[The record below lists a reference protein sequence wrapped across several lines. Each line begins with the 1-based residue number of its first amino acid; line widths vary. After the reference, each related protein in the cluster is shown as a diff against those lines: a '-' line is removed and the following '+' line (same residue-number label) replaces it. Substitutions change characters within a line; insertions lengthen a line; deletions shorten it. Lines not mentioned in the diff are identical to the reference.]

1 MNKIR
6 ILALV
11 NGGGSKYFRVVLP
24 LDLLPKEK
32 YEVTYLNEKF
42 FLEHVVK
49 DYDYIYIH
57 WIQMTNPVY
66 LSLWKEKY
74 GFKIIQDIDDYWQLP
89 NSHHLK
95 EKLEK
100 SKPQLFNQLILAD
113 LVLCS
118 TPFLLEK
125 CLKYNDN
132 CHLRENYIP
141 IGYYQFQPEL
151 KLVKNEEKIKVG
163 ICGSISHLNDWLSIR
178 NQLKRILNDK
188 FIADNYEFVIAGYAD
203 DNQSSKEMWDKVVNL
218 FTSKLIKP
226 TIIKHLPV
234 NEYINLYNH
243 LDVLLAPLEDNE
255 FNKAKSGLKLM
266 ESSVKSTIVIS
277 NDIYKEKGFVDY
289 LSTSEYSYYEWLR
302 KLTNRNLLDN
312 YKVKFQKNLLEIS
325 NQYQTK
331 YNLEQLIK
339 KI

>member
-1 MNKIR
+1 MNKKR
-6 ILALV
+6 ILALISLS
-11 NGGGSKYFRVVLP
+11 GSKYHRVTIP
-24 LDLLPKEK
+24 LELLPKDK

-66 LSLWKEKY
+66 LSIWKEKY

-89 NSHHLK
+89 IGHHLK

-125 CLKYNDN
+125 CLQYNVN
-132 CHLRENYIP
+132 CKLRENYIP
-141 IGYYQFQPEL
+141 IGYHQFQLEL

-163 ICGSISHLNDWLSIR
+163 ICGSVSHLNDWLSIK
-178 NQLKRILNDK
+178 NPLKRILNDK

-255 FNKAKSGLKLM
+255 FNRGKSGLKLQ
-266 ESSVKSTIVIS
+266 ESCIKSTVVIS
-277 NDIYKEKGFVDY
+277 NDIYRQKGFVDY
-289 LSTSEYSYYEWLR
+289 LSISEYSYYEWLR
-302 KLTNRNLLDN
+302 KLTDRDLLNN
-312 YKVKFQKNLLEIS
+312 YKIEFQKNLLEIS

-331 YNLEQLIK
+331 YNLEQWLLK
-339 KI
+339 

>member
-1 MNKIR
+1 MNKKR
-6 ILALV
+6 ILALIS
-11 NGGGSKYFRVVLP
+11 NSGSKYHRVIIP
-24 LDLLPKEK
+24 LDLLPKDK

-49 DYDYIYIH
+49 DYDYLYIH
-57 WIQMTNPVY
+57 WIQQTNPVF

-89 NSHHLK
+89 IGHHLK
-95 EKLEK
+95 ERFEK

-118 TPFLLEK
+118 TPFLVEK
-125 CLKYNDN
+125 CLQYNIN
-132 CHLRENYIP
+132 CKLRQNYIP
-141 IGYYQFQPEL
+141 IGYHQFQPEL
-151 KLVKNEEKIKVG
+151 KLVKNDEKIKVG
-163 ICGSISHLNDWLSIR
+163 ICGSISHLNDWLSIK
-178 NQLKRILNDK
+178 NPLKRILNDK

-203 DNQSSKEMWDKVVNL
+203 DNQSSKEMWDKIVNL

-226 TIIKHLPV
+226 KIIKHFPV

-255 FNKAKSGLKLM
+255 FNKAKSQLKLQ

-277 NDIYKEKGFVDY
+277 NDIYKQKGFIDY
-289 LSTSEYSYYEWLR
+289 LSTSKYSYYEWLR
-302 KLTNRNLLDN
+302 KLTDRNLLNN
-312 YKVKFQKNLLEIS
+312 YKIEFQTNLLEIS
-325 NQYQTK
+325 NQYQSQYK
-331 YNLEQLIK
+331 LEQWIK
-339 KI
+339 

>member
-1 MNKIR
+1 
-6 ILALV
+6 
-11 NGGGSKYFRVVLP
+11 
-24 LDLLPKEK
+24 
-32 YEVTYLNEKF
+32 
-42 FLEHVVK
+42 
-49 DYDYIYIH
+49 
-57 WIQMTNPVY
+57 
-66 LSLWKEKY
+66 
-74 GFKIIQDIDDYWQLP
+74 
-89 NSHHLK
+89 
-95 EKLEK
+95 
-100 SKPQLFNQLILAD
+100 
-113 LVLCS
+113 
-118 TPFLLEK
+118 
-125 CLKYNDN
+125 
-132 CHLRENYIP
+132 
-141 IGYYQFQPEL
+141 
-151 KLVKNEEKIKVG
+151 
-163 ICGSISHLNDWLSIR
+163 
-178 NQLKRILNDK
+178 
-188 FIADNYEFVIAGYAD
+188 
-203 DNQSSKEMWDKVVNL
+203 MWDKVVNL

-226 TIIKHLPV
+226 VVIKHLPV
-234 NEYINLYNH
+234 NDYINLYNH

>member
-6 ILALV
+6 ILALISLS
-11 NGGGSKYFRVVLP
+11 GSKYHRVTIS
-24 LDLLPKEK
+24 LDLLPKDK

-57 WIQMTNPVY
+57 WIQQTNPVY
-66 LSLWKEKY
+66 LSIWKEKY

-89 NSHHLK
+89 IAHHLK

-118 TPFLLEK
+118 TPFLVEK
-125 CLKYNDN
+125 CLQYNVN
-132 CHLRENYIP
+132 CKLRENYIP
-141 IGYYQFQPEL
+141 IGYHQFQPEL
-151 KLVKNEEKIKVG
+151 RLVKPNEKIKVG
-163 ICGSISHLNDWLSIR
+163 ICGSISHLSDWLSIK
-178 NQLKRILNDK
+178 NPLKRILNDK
-188 FIADNYEFVIAGYAD
+188 FITDNYEFIIAGYAD

-243 LDVLLAPLEDNE
+243 LDVLLAPLEHNE
-255 FNKAKSGLKLM
+255 FNYSKSALKLL

-277 NDIYKEKGFVDY
+277 NDIYKQKGFVDY
-289 LSTSEYSYYEWLR
+289 LCTNEYSYYEWLR
-302 KLTNRNLLDN
+302 KLTDRNLLNN
-312 YKVKFQKNLLEIS
+312 YKIEFQKNLLEIS

-331 YNLEQLIK
+331 YNLEQWL
-339 KI
+339 

>member
-1 MNKIR
+1 MNKKR
-6 ILALV
+6 ILALISLS
-11 NGGGSKYFRVVLP
+11 GSKYHRVTIP
-24 LDLLPKEK
+24 LDLLSKDQ
-32 YEVTYLNEKF
+32 YEITYLNEKF
-42 FLEHVVK
+42 FLEHIVK
-49 DYDYIYIH
+49 DYDYLYIH
-57 WIQMTNPVY
+57 WIQQTNPVY
-66 LSLWKEKY
+66 LSIWKEKY

-125 CLKYNDN
+125 CLQYNVN
-132 CHLRENYIP
+132 CKLRENYIP
-141 IGYYQFQPEL
+141 IGYHQFEPEL
-151 KLVKNEEKIKVG
+151 RLVKPNEKIKVG
-163 ICGSISHLNDWLSIR
+163 ICGSISHLSDWLSIK
-178 NQLKRILNDK
+178 NPLKRILNDK

-203 DNQSSKEMWDKVVNL
+203 DNQTSKEMWDKVVNL

-243 LDVLLAPLEDNE
+243 LDVLLAPLEHNE
-255 FNKAKSGLKLM
+255 FNYSKSALKLL

-277 NDIYKEKGFVDY
+277 NDIYKQKGFVDY
-289 LSTSEYSYYEWLR
+289 LSTSDYSYYEWLR
-302 KLTNRNLLDN
+302 KLTDRNLLNN
-312 YKVKFQKNLLEIS
+312 YKIEFQRNLLEIS

-331 YNLEQLIK
+331 YNLEQWLLK
-339 KI
+339 

>member
-6 ILALV
+6 ILALIS
-11 NGGGSKYFRVVLP
+11 NSGSKYHRVLLP
-24 LDLLPKEK
+24 LDLLPKDK

-42 FLEHVVK
+42 FLEHIVK
-49 DYDYIYIH
+49 DYDYLYIH

-203 DNQSSKEMWDKVVNL
+203 DNQSSKEMWDKIVNL

-234 NEYINLYNH
+234 NEYINLYNY
-243 LDVLLAPLEDNE
+243 LDVLLAPLENNE
-255 FNKAKSGLKLM
+255 FNRGKSGLKLM

-277 NDIYKEKGFVDY
+277 NDIYKQKGFTDY
-289 LSTSEYSYYEWLR
+289 LCTNEYSYYEWLR
-302 KLTNRNLLDN
+302 KLTDRNLLNN
-312 YKVKFQKNLLEIS
+312 YKIEFQKNLLEIS

>member
-11 NGGGSKYFRVVLP
+11 SVNGSKYHRVTIP
-24 LDLLPKEK
+24 LDLLPKDK
-32 YEVTYLNEKF
+32 YEVTYLNERF
-42 FLEHVVK
+42 FLEHIVK
-49 DYDYIYIH
+49 DYDYLYIH
-57 WIQMTNPVY
+57 WIQQTNPVY
-66 LSLWKEKY
+66 LSIWKEKY

-125 CLKYNDN
+125 CLQYNVN
-132 CHLRENYIP
+132 CKLRENYIP
-141 IGYYQFQPEL
+141 IGYHQFQPEL
-151 KLVKNEEKIKVG
+151 RLVKPNEKIKVG
-163 ICGSISHLNDWLSIR
+163 ICGSISHLSDWLSIK
-178 NQLKRILNDK
+178 NPLKRILNDK
-188 FIADNYEFVIAGYAD
+188 FITDNYEFIIAGYAD

-243 LDVLLAPLEDNE
+243 LDVLLAPLEHNE
-255 FNKAKSGLKLM
+255 FNYSKSALKLL

-277 NDIYKEKGFVDY
+277 NDIYKQKGFVDY
-289 LSTSEYSYYEWLR
+289 LCTNEYSYYEWLR
-302 KLTNRNLLDN
+302 KLTDRNLLNN
-312 YKVKFQKNLLEIS
+312 YKIEFQRNLLEIS

-331 YNLEQLIK
+331 YNLEQWLLK
-339 KI
+339 

>member
-1 MNKIR
+1 MI
-6 ILALV
+6 
-11 NGGGSKYFRVVLP
+11 P
-24 LDLLPKEK
+24 TLL
-32 YEVTYLNEKF
+32 
-42 FLEHVVK
+42 FL
-49 DYDYIYIH
+49 
-57 WIQMTNPVY
+57 
-66 LSLWKEKY
+66 
-74 GFKIIQDIDDYWQLP
+74 
-89 NSHHLK
+89 
-95 EKLEK
+95 
-100 SKPQLFNQLILAD
+100 
-113 LVLCS
+113 
-118 TPFLLEK
+118 
-125 CLKYNDN
+125 
-132 CHLRENYIP
+132 
-141 IGYYQFQPEL
+141 
-151 KLVKNEEKIKVG
+151 
-163 ICGSISHLNDWLSIR
+163 
-178 NQLKRILNDK
+178 K

-302 KLTNRNLLDN
+302 KLTDRNLLNN
-312 YKVKFQKNLLEIS
+312 YKIEFQKNLLEIS

>member
-1 MNKIR
+1 MNKKR
-6 ILALV
+6 MLALISLS
-11 NGGGSKYFRVVLP
+11 GSKYHRVTIP
-24 LDLLPKEK
+24 LDLLSKDK

-49 DYDYIYIH
+49 GYDYIYIH
-57 WIQMTNPVY
+57 WIQQTNPVF

-125 CLKYNDN
+125 CLQYNVN
-132 CHLRENYIP
+132 CKLRENYIP
-141 IGYYQFQPEL
+141 IGYHQFEPEL
-151 KLVKNEEKIKVG
+151 RLVKPNEKIKVG
-163 ICGSISHLNDWLSIR
+163 ICGSISHLSDWLSIK
-178 NQLKRILNDK
+178 NPLKRILNDK

-203 DNQSSKEMWDKVVNL
+203 DNQTLKEMWDKVVNL

-255 FNKAKSGLKLM
+255 FNYCKSALKLM

-277 NDIYKEKGFVDY
+277 NDVYKQKGFVDY

-302 KLTNRNLLDN
+302 KLTNRNILNN
-312 YKVKFQKNLLEIS
+312 YKVEFQKNLLEIS
-325 NQYQTK
+325 NQHQKK
-331 YNLEQLIK
+331 YNLEQWL
-339 KI
+339 

>member
-6 ILALV
+6 ILALI
-11 NGGGSKYFRVVLP
+11 NSGGSKYFRVTIP
-24 LDLLPKEK
+24 LDLLPKDK

-49 DYDYIYIH
+49 NYDYIYIH
-57 WIQMTNPVY
+57 WIQQTNCVY
-66 LSLWKEKY
+66 LSIWKEKY

-89 NSHHLK
+89 IGHHLK
-95 EKLEK
+95 ERLEK

-118 TPFLLEK
+118 TPFLVEK
-125 CLKYNDN
+125 CLQYNVN
-132 CHLRENYIP
+132 CKLRENYIP
-141 IGYYQFQPEL
+141 IGYHQFQPEL
-151 KLVKNEEKIKVG
+151 KLVKNEHKIKVG
-163 ICGSISHLNDWLSIR
+163 ICGSISHLNDWLSIK

-188 FIADNYEFVIAGYAD
+188 FIADNYEFVITGYAD
-203 DNQSSKEMWDKVVNL
+203 DNQSSREMWNKVVQL

-234 NEYINLYNH
+234 NEYINLYKH

-255 FNKAKSGLKLM
+255 FNKGKSALKLL
-266 ESSVKSTIVIS
+266 ESAVKSTIVIS
-277 NDIYKEKGFVDY
+277 NDIYKQKGFTDY

-302 KLTNRNLLDN
+302 RLTDRNLLNN
-312 YKVKFQKNLLEIS
+312 YKIEFQKNLLDIS
-325 NQYQTK
+325 HNYQLK
-331 YNLEQLIK
+331 YNLKQWIN
-339 KI
+339 

>member
-1 MNKIR
+1 MIKI
-6 ILALV
+6 LTLV
-11 NGGGSKYFRVVLP
+11 SSSGSKYHRVTIS
-24 LDLLPKEK
+24 LDLLPKNK

-42 FLEHVVK
+42 FLEHIVK

-57 WIQMTNPVY
+57 WIQQTNPVY
-66 LSLWKEKY
+66 LSIWKEKY

-89 NSHHLK
+89 IAHHLK

-125 CLKYNDN
+125 CLQYNVN
-132 CHLRENYIP
+132 CKLRKNYIP
-141 IGYYQFQPEL
+141 IGYHQFQPEL
-151 KLVKNEEKIKVG
+151 KLVKNGEKIKVG
-163 ICGSISHLNDWLSIR
+163 ICGSISHLNDWLSIK
-178 NQLKRILNDK
+178 NPLKRILNDK

-226 TIIKHLPV
+226 VVIKHLPV
-234 NEYINLYNH
+234 NDYINLYNH

-255 FNKAKSGLKLM
+255 FNKGKSALKLL

-277 NDIYKEKGFVDY
+277 NDIYKQKGFTDY

-302 KLTNRNLLDN
+302 KLTDRNLLNN
-312 YKVKFQKNLLEIS
+312 YKIEFQRNLLEIS
-325 NQYQTK
+325 NQYQIK
-331 YNLEQLIK
+331 YNLEQWIN
-339 KI
+339 

>member
-6 ILALV
+6 ILALISLS
-11 NGGGSKYFRVVLP
+11 GSKYHRVTIP
-24 LDLLPKEK
+24 LDLLPKNK

-42 FLEHVVK
+42 FLENVVK
-49 DYDYIYIH
+49 NYDYIYIH
-57 WIQMTNPVY
+57 WIQQTNPVY

-89 NSHHLK
+89 IGHHLK
-95 EKLEK
+95 ERLEK

-118 TPFLLEK
+118 TSFLLEK

-141 IGYYQFQPEL
+141 IGYYQFQTEL

-226 TIIKHLPV
+226 TIIKHFPV

-255 FNKAKSGLKLM
+255 FNKGKSTLKLL
-266 ESSVKSTIVIS
+266 ESAIKSTIVIS
-277 NDIYKEKGFVDY
+277 NDIYKQKGFIDY
-289 LSTSEYSYYEWLR
+289 LSTSECSYYEWLR
-302 KLTNRNLLDN
+302 RLTDRDLLNNYKIDFQTNLLN
-312 YKVKFQKNLLEIS
+312 IS
-325 NQYQTK
+325 NQYQSQYK
-331 YNLEQLIK
+331 LEQWI
-339 KI
+339 I

>member
-6 ILALV
+6 ILALISV
-11 NGGGSKYFRVVLP
+11 SGSKYHRVTIP
-24 LDLLPKEK
+24 LDLLPKDK

-57 WIQMTNPVY
+57 WIQQTNPVY
-66 LSLWKEKY
+66 LSIWKEKY

-125 CLKYNDN
+125 CLQYNVN
-132 CHLRENYIP
+132 CKLRENYIP
-141 IGYYQFQPEL
+141 IGYHQFEPEL
-151 KLVKNEEKIKVG
+151 RLVKPNEKIKVG
-163 ICGSISHLNDWLSIR
+163 ICGSISHLSDWLSIK
-178 NQLKRILNDK
+178 NPLKRILNDK

-243 LDVLLAPLEDNE
+243 LDVLLAPLEHNE
-255 FNKAKSGLKLM
+255 FNYSKSALKLL

-277 NDIYKEKGFVDY
+277 NDIYKQKGFVDY
-289 LSTSEYSYYEWLR
+289 LSTSDYSYYEWLR
-302 KLTNRNLLDN
+302 KLTDRNLLNN
-312 YKVKFQKNLLEIS
+312 YKIEFQKNLLEIS
-325 NQYQTK
+325 NQHQTK
-331 YNLEQLIK
+331 YNLEQWL
-339 KI
+339 

>member
-6 ILALV
+6 ILALI
-11 NGGGSKYFRVVLP
+11 NSGGSKYFRVTIP
-24 LDLLPKEK
+24 LDLLPKDK

-49 DYDYIYIH
+49 NYDYIYIH
-57 WIQMTNPVY
+57 WIQQTNPVY
-66 LSLWKEKY
+66 LSIWKEKY

-89 NSHHLK
+89 IGHHLK
-95 EKLEK
+95 ERLEK

-118 TPFLLEK
+118 TPFLVEK
-125 CLKYNDN
+125 CLQYNVN
-132 CHLRENYIP
+132 CKLRENYIP
-141 IGYYQFQPEL
+141 IGYHQFQPEL
-151 KLVKNEEKIKVG
+151 KLVKNEHKIKVG

-188 FIADNYEFVIAGYAD
+188 FIADNYEFVITGYAD
-203 DNQSSKEMWDKVVNL
+203 DNQSSREMWNKVVQL

-234 NEYINLYNH
+234 NEYINLYKH

-255 FNKAKSGLKLM
+255 FNICKSGLKLL
-266 ESSVKSTIVIS
+266 ESSIKSTIVIS
-277 NDIYKEKGFVDY
+277 NDIYKQKGFTDY

-302 KLTNRNLLDN
+302 RLTDRNLLNN
-312 YKVKFQKNLLEIS
+312 YKIEFQKNLLDIS
-325 NQYQTK
+325 HNYQLK
-331 YNLEQLIK
+331 YNLKQWIN
-339 KI
+339 

>member
-1 MNKIR
+1 M
-6 ILALV
+6 
-11 NGGGSKYFRVVLP
+11 
-24 LDLLPKEK
+24 
-32 YEVTYLNEKF
+32 
-42 FLEHVVK
+42 
-49 DYDYIYIH
+49 
-57 WIQMTNPVY
+57 
-66 LSLWKEKY
+66 
-74 GFKIIQDIDDYWQLP
+74 
-89 NSHHLK
+89 
-95 EKLEK
+95 
-100 SKPQLFNQLILAD
+100 AD

-277 NDIYKEKGFVDY
+277 NDIYKEKGFLDY

>member
-6 ILALV
+6 ILALI
-11 NGGGSKYFRVVLP
+11 NSGGSKYFRVTIP
-24 LDLLPKEK
+24 LDLLPKDK

-49 DYDYIYIH
+49 NYDYIYIH
-57 WIQMTNPVY
+57 WIQQTNCVY
-66 LSLWKEKY
+66 LSIWKEKY

-89 NSHHLK
+89 IGHHLK
-95 EKLEK
+95 ERLEK

-118 TPFLLEK
+118 TPFLVEK
-125 CLKYNDN
+125 CLQYNVN
-132 CHLRENYIP
+132 CKLRENYIP
-141 IGYYQFQPEL
+141 IGYHQFQPEL
-151 KLVKNEEKIKVG
+151 KLVKNEHKIKVG

-188 FIADNYEFVIAGYAD
+188 FIADNYEFVITGYAD
-203 DNQSSKEMWDKVVNL
+203 DNQSSREMWNKVVQL

-234 NEYINLYNH
+234 NEYINLYKH

-255 FNKAKSGLKLM
+255 FNKGKSALKLL
-266 ESSVKSTIVIS
+266 ESAVKSTIVIS
-277 NDIYKEKGFVDY
+277 NDIYKQKGFTDY

-302 KLTNRNLLDN
+302 RLTDRELLNHYKIDFQRNLLDISHN
-312 YKVKFQKNLLEIS
+312 YQL
-325 NQYQTK
+325 K
-331 YNLEQLIK
+331 YNLKQWIN
-339 KI
+339 

>member
-6 ILALV
+6 ILALI
-11 NGGGSKYFRVVLP
+11 NSGGSKYFRVTIP
-24 LDLLPKEK
+24 LDLLPKDK

-49 DYDYIYIH
+49 NYDYIYIH
-57 WIQMTNPVY
+57 WIQQTNPVY
-66 LSLWKEKY
+66 LSIWKEKY

-89 NSHHLK
+89 IGHHLK
-95 EKLEK
+95 KKKKK

-118 TPFLLEK
+118 TPFLVEK
-125 CLKYNDN
+125 CLQYNVN
-132 CHLRENYIP
+132 CKLRENYIP
-141 IGYYQFQPEL
+141 IGYHQFQPEL
-151 KLVKNEEKIKVG
+151 KLVKNEHKIKVG

-188 FIADNYEFVIAGYAD
+188 FIADNYEFVITGYAD
-203 DNQSSKEMWDKVVNL
+203 DNQSSREMWNKVVQL

-234 NEYINLYNH
+234 NEYINLYKH

-255 FNKAKSGLKLM
+255 FNKGKSALKLL
-266 ESSVKSTIVIS
+266 ESAVKSTIVIS
-277 NDIYKEKGFVDY
+277 NDIYKQKGFTDY

-302 KLTNRNLLDN
+302 RLTDRNLLNN
-312 YKVKFQKNLLEIS
+312 YKIEFQKNLLDIS
-325 NQYQTK
+325 HNYQLK
-331 YNLEQLIK
+331 YNLKQWIN
-339 KI
+339 

>member
-6 ILALV
+6 ILALI
-11 NGGGSKYFRVVLP
+11 NSGGSKYFRVTIP
-24 LDLLPKEK
+24 LDLLPKDK

-49 DYDYIYIH
+49 NYDYIYIH
-57 WIQMTNPVY
+57 WIQQTNPVY
-66 LSLWKEKY
+66 LSIWKEKY

-89 NSHHLK
+89 IGHHLK
-95 EKLEK
+95 ERLEK

-118 TPFLLEK
+118 TPFLVEK
-125 CLKYNDN
+125 CLQYNVN
-132 CHLRENYIP
+132 CKLRENYIP
-141 IGYYQFQPEL
+141 IGYHQFQPEL
-151 KLVKNEEKIKVG
+151 KLVKNEHKIKVG

-188 FIADNYEFVIAGYAD
+188 FIADNYEFVITGYAD
-203 DNQSSKEMWDKVVNL
+203 DNQSSREMWNKVVQL

-234 NEYINLYNH
+234 NEYINLYKH

-255 FNKAKSGLKLM
+255 FNKGKSALKLL
-266 ESSVKSTIVIS
+266 ESAVKSTIVIS
-277 NDIYKEKGFVDY
+277 NDIYKQKGFTDY

-302 KLTNRNLLDN
+302 RLTDRELLNHYKIDFQRNLLDISHN
-312 YKVKFQKNLLEIS
+312 YQL
-325 NQYQTK
+325 K
-331 YNLEQLIK
+331 YNLKQWIN
-339 KI
+339 

>member
-1 MNKIR
+1 MIK

-11 NGGGSKYFRVVLP
+11 SNSGSKYHRVIIP
-24 LDLLPKEK
+24 LDLLPKDK

-42 FLEHVVK
+42 FLEHVIK
-49 DYDYIYIH
+49 NYDYIYIH
-57 WIQMTNPVY
+57 WIQQTNCVY

-89 NSHHLK
+89 IGHHLK
-95 EKLEK
+95 ERLEK

-118 TPFLLEK
+118 TPFLVEK
-125 CLKYNDN
+125 CLQYNVN
-132 CHLRENYIP
+132 CKLRENYIP
-141 IGYYQFQPEL
+141 IGYHQFQPEL
-151 KLVKNEEKIKVG
+151 KLVKNEHKIKVG

-188 FIADNYEFVIAGYAD
+188 FIKDNYEFVIAGYAD
-203 DNQSSKEMWDKVVNL
+203 DNQSSREMWNKVVQL

-234 NEYINLYNH
+234 NEYINLYKH

-255 FNKAKSGLKLM
+255 FNKAKSALKLL
-266 ESSVKSTIVIS
+266 ESAVKSTIVIS
-277 NDIYKEKGFVDY
+277 NDIYKQKGFIDY
-289 LSTSEYSYYEWLR
+289 LSTSKYSYYEWLR
-302 KLTNRNLLDN
+302 KLTDRNLLNN
-312 YKVKFQKNLLEIS
+312 YKIEFQTNLLEIS
-325 NQYQTK
+325 NQNKIK
-331 YNLEQLIK
+331 YNLEQWL
-339 KI
+339 

>member
-1 MNKIR
+1 MSKIR
-6 ILALV
+6 ILALIS
-11 NGGGSKYFRVVLP
+11 NSGSKYHRVLLP
-24 LDLLPKEK
+24 LDLLPKDK
-32 YEVTYLNEKF
+32 YEITYLNEKF
-42 FLEHVVK
+42 FLEHIVK

-57 WIQMTNPVY
+57 WIQQTNTVY
-66 LSLWKEKY
+66 LSIWKEKY

-125 CLKYNDN
+125 CLQYNVN
-132 CHLRENYIP
+132 CKLRENYIP
-141 IGYYQFQPEL
+141 IGYHQFEPEL
-151 KLVKNEEKIKVG
+151 RLVKPNEKIKVG
-163 ICGSISHLNDWLSIR
+163 ICGSISHLGDWLSIK
-178 NQLKRILNDK
+178 NPLKRILNDK
-188 FIADNYEFVIAGYAD
+188 FIADNYEFIIAGYAD

-243 LDVLLAPLEDNE
+243 LDVLLAPLENNE
-255 FNKAKSGLKLM
+255 FNYSKSALKLL

-277 NDIYKEKGFVDY
+277 NDIYKQKGFVDY
-289 LSTSEYSYYEWLR
+289 LSTSDYSYYEWLR
-302 KLTNRNLLDN
+302 KLTDRNLLNN
-312 YKVKFQKNLLEIS
+312 YKIEFQRNLLEIS

-331 YNLEQLIK
+331 YNLEQWLLK
-339 KI
+339 

>member
-6 ILALV
+6 ILALI
-11 NGGGSKYFRVVLP
+11 NSGGSKYFRVTIP
-24 LDLLPKEK
+24 LDLLPKDK

-49 DYDYIYIH
+49 NYDYIYIH
-57 WIQMTNPVY
+57 WIQQTNPVY
-66 LSLWKEKY
+66 LSIWKEKY

-89 NSHHLK
+89 IGHHLK
-95 EKLEK
+95 ERLEK

-118 TPFLLEK
+118 TPFLVEK
-125 CLKYNDN
+125 CLQYNVN
-132 CHLRENYIP
+132 CKLRENYIP
-141 IGYYQFQPEL
+141 IGYHQFQPEL
-151 KLVKNEEKIKVG
+151 KLAKNEHKIKVG
-163 ICGSISHLNDWLSIR
+163 ICGSISHLNDWLSIK

-188 FIADNYEFVIAGYAD
+188 FIKDNYEFVIAGYAD
-203 DNQSSKEMWDKVVNL
+203 DNQSSREMWNKVVQL

-234 NEYINLYNH
+234 NEYINLYKH

-255 FNKAKSGLKLM
+255 FNKGKSALKLL
-266 ESSVKSTIVIS
+266 ESAVKSTIVIS
-277 NDIYKEKGFVDY
+277 NDIYKQKGFTDY

-302 KLTNRNLLDN
+302 RLTDRNLLNN
-312 YKVKFQKNLLEIS
+312 YKIEFQKNLLDIS
-325 NQYQTK
+325 HNYQLK
-331 YNLEQLIK
+331 YNLKQWIN
-339 KI
+339 

>member
-11 NGGGSKYFRVVLP
+11 SVNGSKYHRVTIP
-24 LDLLPKEK
+24 LDLLPKDK
-32 YEVTYLNEKF
+32 YEVTYLNERF
-42 FLEHVVK
+42 FLEHIVK
-49 DYDYIYIH
+49 DYDYLYIH
-57 WIQMTNPVY
+57 WIQQTNPVY
-66 LSLWKEKY
+66 LSIWKEKY

-89 NSHHLK
+89 IGHHLK

-203 DNQSSKEMWDKVVNL
+203 DNQSSKEMWDKIVNL

-243 LDVLLAPLEDNE
+243 LDVLLAPLEHNE
-255 FNKAKSGLKLM
+255 FNYSKSALKLL

-277 NDIYKEKGFVDY
+277 NDIYKQKGFVDY
-289 LSTSEYSYYEWLR
+289 LCTNEYSYYEWLR
-302 KLTNRNLLDN
+302 KLTDRNLLNN
-312 YKVKFQKNLLEIS
+312 YKIEFQRNLLEIS

-331 YNLEQLIK
+331 YNLEQWLLK
-339 KI
+339 